1 MIELKLS
8 MRKMRSFGL
17 MGVLDYRAD
26 IRTGPTDPVVFV
38 LLEMDK
44 LTSREFSASWPS
56 TATMDGPFS
65 NGNAA

>member
-1 MIELKLS
+1 
-8 MRKMRSFGL
+8 

-26 IRTGPTDPVVFV
+26 IRTGPRDPVVFV